1 MKMKKLIFLFFVSGR
16 LLAYEPCRDMQILWQ
31 LNANDMAIP
40 EVTISSGN
48 SASYFDIDLPG
59 LAPRASGVASWVQR
73 YNVPEGNN
81 KIPSGKGEKVQT
93 TWIAMPLESQDISLG
108 DGLRGRISIISGKY
122 DKRGSYNGFQTFSG
136 VYRKYGWHDMYFPS
150 NVVPGYKFPQIENN
164 FLPTKLRVVIERG
177 SAFAGRYNIQ
187 LPVKIGSEEWY
198 KGEKACS
205 KGTRV
210 EPAVTNMANRFAS
223 VNVNVLASC
232 EIIGNN
238 TISINHGSITSA
250 QARDGHSA
258 SARLTINCSSPT
270 DVKIYVKGDG
280 LVSGEGG
287 NVTKCGDNGMCTLTI
302 NGKTSHSGMINGSQ
316 TFNINSLYK
325 AINANKIDVGSF
337 SGSAIATVLMQ

>member
-1 MKMKKLIFLFFVSGR
+1 MKKLFFLFFVSGR

-31 LNANDMAIP
+31 LNANEMAIP
-40 EVTISSGN
+40 EVTISAGN

-59 LAPRASGVASWVQR
+59 LAPTASGVASWVQR

-81 KIPSGKGEKVQT
+81 KIPSGKGGKHLT

-122 DKRGSYNGFQTFSG
+122 DKRGSYNGFQTYSG
-136 VYRKYGWHDMYFPS
+136 TYRNYDWHDMYFPS
-150 NVVPGYKFPQIENN
+150 YVVPGYKYPHIENN

-177 SAFAGRYNIQ
+177 SAFAGRYHVQ
-187 LPVKIGSEEWY
+187 LPVKVGSEEWY
-198 KGEKACS
+198 IGEKACS
-205 KGTRV
+205 GGTGV
-210 EPAVTNMANRFAS
+210 ESAIANMANRFAS
-223 VNVNVLASC
+223 VYVNVLASC
-232 EIIGNN
+232 KIIGND

-250 QARDGHSA
+250 QARDGHTA

-270 DVKIYVKGDG
+270 KVKIYVKGDG
-280 LVSGEGG
+280 LVSGVGE

-325 AINANKIDVGSF
+325 TINANKIDVGSF